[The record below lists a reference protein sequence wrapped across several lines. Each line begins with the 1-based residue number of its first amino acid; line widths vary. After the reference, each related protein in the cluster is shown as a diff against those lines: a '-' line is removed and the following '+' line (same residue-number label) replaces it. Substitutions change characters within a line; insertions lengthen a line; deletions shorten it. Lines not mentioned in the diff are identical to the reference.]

1 MCNPIKLFR
10 YSSSSRMALPYVSS
24 QRGLGVPP
32 GTFLRSWEILGEW
45 PLHEE
50 NWTIP
55 VVPLFGFVENH
66 VIAK

>member
-1 MCNPIKLFR
+1 M
-10 YSSSSRMALPYVSS
+10 SS

-32 GTFLRSWEILGEW
+32 GTFLRSWEILGDW

-50 NWTIP
+50 NWTLS